1 MRLQLNKVL
10 KLFDHQIKGVHQV
23 ALLLG
28 IMGILTKVSALF
40 RDRLLAS
47 AFGAGPE
54 LDVYFAAFRI
64 PDFIFSL
71 TLFMTASASLIPI
84 FLEEMSKNEKN
95 AHFFLSGILTSFL
108 IFIFVLTLIIFMF
121 IPSLIRVI
129 APGFDENQLSTLVIL
144 TRIML
149 FSPLFLGLSNIISIV
164 IQSFQKFFIYA
175 LSPLFYNF
183 GIIIG
188 ITVFYPF
195 YGIKGLAWGVVI
207 GAFFHLA
214 IQIPSFIKLKFF
226 PKLTLAIFTP
236 SIKNAYLLGFT
247 RTLGLSFNQVI
258 FIVFTAIASFFSAGS
273 ISIFNFSN
281 NIQSIPLSVVGV
293 SYTVA
298 AFPVLSRL
306 FIRND
311 RKEFLVYVSLA
322 LRHIIFWSLP
332 ISVLFLVLRAQ
343 IVRSVLGAGAFGWT
357 DTRLTAASLAIF
369 SVSITAQSIILL
381 LSRAYYA
388 AHKTLKPIIIN
399 VLSSVFIILIALI
412 FIWFLRRSGEF
423 QIFFSNLFRVGD
435 ISDIQILFLAFAFSF
450 GSIINALLLLKYFVK
465 DFGLPDEFISRSLRQ
480 NILASLIIGFTA
492 YGGLRVFGAFLNTN
506 TFLGIFFQGFLAGAL
521 GVLAGFIILYFLKN
535 KELSDVL
542 SSLKTKFWRAP
553 VIAEETETLV

>member
-40 RDRLLAS
+40 RDRLLAA